1 MSSSDNLIHISDASF
16 AQVLEQAGSTPI
28 LVDFWAARCG
38 PCRMLGPI
46 IEELADQYTGKA
58 IITKCD
64 VDSNP
69 GLAQH
74 FGIMG
79 IPAVKL
85 FVNGKEVR
93 EQVGVAPKGVYE
105 NALNQFAQKN

>member
-1 MSSSDNLIHISDASF
+1 MSNSDNLIHISDASF
-16 AQVLEQAGSTPI
+16 AQLMEQAGATPI
-28 LVDFWAARCG
+28 LVDFWAVWCG

-46 IEELADQYTGKA
+46 IEELADQYAGKA
-58 IITKCD
+58 IVAKCD

-93 EQVGVAPKGVYE
+93 EQVGVAPK
-105 NALNQFAQKN
+105 